1 VEEWDQQAQPDDEA
15 GRNDPWRSGISRL
28 SPTTRRV
35 GTTRGGVGSI
45 AGLLSDRSG
54 IIEYM
59 FEQARCAASSAE
71 VIARFDELFERRYPT
86 RTTESSALL
95 DRIGASWRA
104 QNRAAASALAA
115 IGELFAYRLAR
126 CSDTEEWAVDTE
138 AAVSAE
144 VAAALRMSQGLAA
157 SQLRYARAM
166 RERLPMLA
174 EVFHA
179 GDIDQ
184 RTFATIVYRT
194 DLITD
199 RDVLAAVD
207 GQLAL
212 TVVRWPS
219 MTRSRLAG
227 HIDKIVATA
236 DADAVR
242 RRTERRTE
250 REVWFA
256 DLEGGLSE
264 IHGSLLS
271 PDAHALDKRLTALA
285 GTVCEHDP
293 RTREQRRADALSALT
308 AGADRLGCRC
318 GLRDCTAGQRPAAT
332 PVVIYVIA
340 EQATID
346 SRSGATASEVCADG
360 LIAPELVAELAASA
374 KLVPL
379 VHPIDA
385 EPEPGYVPSK
395 KLAEFVRCRDLTCRW
410 PGCDRP
416 AFDCDLDHTVPYADG
431 GPTHASNLKCYCRT
445 HHLVKTF
452 WGWRDQQLPDGTVIL
467 DSPSGKTYVTT
478 PGSALLFPSL
488 CVPTGDLAGHETDS
502 PIEYCDDRN
511 AMMPRRSRTRRQ
523 DRAQRVAAERRQN
536 HQARTTRRTDRLS
549 YLGPAPPDAN
559 DEPPPF

>member
-1 VEEWDQQAQPDDEA
+1 MFDS
-15 GRNDPWRSGISRL
+15 RSRYA
-28 SPTTRRV
+28 SPP
-35 GTTRGGVGSI
+35 
-45 AGLLSDRSG
+45 
-54 IIEYM
+54 
-59 FEQARCAASSAE
+59 E
-71 VIARFDELFERRYPT
+71 VIARFDELFERRYPS
-86 RTTESSALL
+86 RTTESVAFL

-104 QNRAAASALAA
+104 QNRAAASALVA

-157 SQLRYARAM
+157 SHLRYARAM
-166 RERLPMLA
+166 RERLPKLA
-174 EVFHA
+174 DIFHA

-184 RTFATIVYRT
+184 QTFATIVYRT

-199 RDVLAAVD
+199 RDVLATVD

-219 MTRSRLAG
+219 MTRGRLAG
-227 HIDKIVATA
+227 HIDKIVAKA

-242 RRTERRTE
+242 RRTQRRTE

-285 GTVCEHDP
+285 ATVCEHDP
-293 RTREQRRADALSALT
+293 RTREQRRADALAALA

-318 GLRDCTAGQRPAAT
+318 GLRGCAAGQRPAAT

-340 EQATID
+340 EHAAVD
-346 SRSGATASEVCADG
+346 GRSGATASEVCADG
-360 LIAPELVAELAASA
+360 LVAPELVAELAAGA
-374 KLVPL
+374 TLVPL
-379 VHPIDA
+379 THPIDA
-385 EPEPGYVPSK
+385 APEPGYVPSK
-395 KLAEFVRCRDLTCRW
+395 KLADFVRCRDLTCRW

-452 WGWRDQQLPDGTVIL
+452 WGWRDQQLPDGTIIL
-467 DSPSGKTYVTT
+467 TSPAGHTYVTT

-488 CVPTGDLAGHETDS
+488 CRSTGGLPS
-502 PIEYCDDRN
+502 PEVEPSLDHCGERT
-511 AMMPRRSRTRRQ
+511 AMMPRRRRTRQQ
-523 DRAQRVAAERRQN
+523 DRAHRVTAERRQN
-536 HQARTTRRTDRLS
+536 HRARTTRRTDHLS
-549 YLGPAPPDAN
+549 YLGPAPPDT
-559 DEPPPF
+559 DDDPPPF

>member
-1 VEEWDQQAQPDDEA
+1 
-15 GRNDPWRSGISRL
+15 
-28 SPTTRRV
+28 
-35 GTTRGGVGSI
+35 
-45 AGLLSDRSG
+45 
-54 IIEYM
+54 
-59 FEQARCAASSAE
+59 

-86 RTTESSALL
+86 RTAESSALL

-104 QNRAAASALAA
+104 QNRAAAAALVAV
-115 IGELFAYRLAR
+115 GELFGYRLAR
-126 CSDTEEWAVDTE
+126 CSDTEDWAVDTE

-144 VAAALRMSQGLAA
+144 VAAALRISQGLAA

-166 RERLPMLA
+166 RERLPKLA
-174 EVFHA
+174 EVFKA

-199 RDVLAAVD
+199 RDLLAVVD

-212 TVVRWPS
+212 IAVRWPS
-219 MTRSRLAG
+219 MTRGRLAG
-227 HIDKIVATA
+227 HIDKIVAKA

-242 RRTERRTE
+242 RRAERRTE
-250 REVWFA
+250 REIWFA

-271 PDAHALDKRLTALA
+271 PDAHALDKRLNALA
-285 GTVCEHDP
+285 GTVCERDP
-293 RTREQRRADALSALT
+293 RTRVQRRADALGALA

-318 GLRDCTAGQRPAAT
+318 GLRDCTAGKRPAAT
-332 PVVIYVIA
+332 PVVIHVIA
-340 EQATID
+340 EQTTID
-346 SRSGATASEVCADG
+346 GHGTPASEVCADG
-360 LIAPELVAELAASA
+360 LVSPELIAELAAEA
-374 KLVPL
+374 NLVPL
-379 VHPIDA
+379 VHPVDA
-385 EPEPGYVPSK
+385 APEPGYVPSK

-416 AFDCDLDHTVPYADG
+416 AFDCDIDHTIPYADG
-431 GPTHASNLKCYCRT
+431 GLTHASNLKCYCRT

-467 DSPSGKTYVTT
+467 SSPSGKTYVST

-488 CVPTGDLAGHETDS
+488 CRPAGDLPSQADPPTEHCEERT
-502 PIEYCDDRN
+502 
-511 AMMPRRSRTRRQ
+511 AMMPKRRRTRAQDRTHRVATERRRNHNARTRR
-523 DRAQRVAAERRQN
+523 RQ
-536 HQARTTRRTDRLS
+536 HQAA
-549 YLGPAPPDAN
+549 YFGPAPPSDSD

>member
-1 VEEWDQQAQPDDEA
+1 MIECMFDSA
-15 GRNDPWRSGISRL
+15 
-28 SPTTRRV
+28 SP
-35 GTTRGGVGSI
+35 
-45 AGLLSDRSG
+45 
-54 IIEYM
+54 Y
-59 FEQARCAASSAE
+59 ASPPE
-71 VIARFDELFERRYPT
+71 VIARFDELFERRYPS
-86 RTTESSALL
+86 RTTESTALL
-95 DRIGASWRA
+95 DRIGASWRD
-104 QNRAAASALAA
+104 QNRGAAAALAA
-115 IGELFAYRLAR
+115 IGELFAYRLTR

-166 RERLPMLA
+166 RERLPKLA
-174 EVFHA
+174 EVFQA

-199 RDVLAAVD
+199 RDVLATVD

-219 MTRSRLAG
+219 MTRGRLAG
-227 HIDKIVATA
+227 HIDKIVAKA

-242 RRTERRTE
+242 RRTERRAE

-256 DLEGGLSE
+256 DLGDGLSE

-271 PDAHALDKRLTALA
+271 PDAHALDKRLNILA
-285 GTVCEHDP
+285 ATVCEHDP
-293 RTREQRRADALSALT
+293 RTREQRRADALAALA

-318 GLRDCTAGQRPAAT
+318 GLRECAAGKRPVAT
-332 PVVIYVIA
+332 PVVIHVIA
-340 EQATID
+340 DQATVD
-346 SRSGATASEVCADG
+346 GRQCATPSEVCADG
-360 LIAPELVAELAASA
+360 LIAPELVAELAAEA

-379 VHPIDA
+379 ALSIDA
-385 EPEPGYVPSK
+385 APEPGYVPSK
-395 KLAEFVRCRDLTCRW
+395 KLADFVRCRDLTCRW

-416 AFDCDLDHTVPYADG
+416 AFDCDIDHTVPYADG

-467 DSPSGKTYVTT
+467 TSPSGQTYVTT

-488 CVPTGDLAGHETDS
+488 CAPTGDVRAPQPNS
-502 PIEYCDDRN
+502 PINYCGDRT
-511 AMMPRRSRTRRQ
+511 AMMPKRRRTRAQ
-523 DRAQRVAAERRQN
+523 DRTHRVSAERRRN
-536 HQARTTRRTDRLS
+536 HTARTVRRS
-549 YLGPAPPDAN
+549 ESMSHLGPAPPDV
-559 DEPPPF
+559 DDDPPPF

>member
-1 VEEWDQQAQPDDEA
+1 MGRAYPDDDA
-15 GRNDPWRSGISRL
+15 GRNDPLRSGISRP
-28 SPTTRRV
+28 SV
-35 GTTRGGVGSI
+35 
-45 AGLLSDRSG
+45 LSDRSD

-59 FEQARCAASSAE
+59 FEQATCAASSPE

-104 QNRAAASALAA
+104 QNRAAAAALVAV
-115 IGELFAYRLAR
+115 GELFGYRLAR
-126 CSDTEEWAVDTE
+126 CADTEDWAVDTE

-144 VAAALRMSQGLAA
+144 VAAALRMSQALAA

-166 RERLPMLA
+166 RERLPKLA
-174 EVFHA
+174 EVFKA

-194 DLITD
+194 DLITE
-199 RDVLAAVD
+199 RDVLATVD

-219 MTRSRLAG
+219 MTRGRLAG
-227 HIDKIVATA
+227 QIDKIVAKA

-250 REVWFA
+250 REIWFA

-271 PDAHALDKRLTALA
+271 PDAHALDNRLNTLA
-285 GTVCEHDP
+285 GTVCERDP
-293 RTREQRRADALSALT
+293 RTREQRRADALAALA

-318 GLRDCTAGQRPAAT
+318 GLRDCTAGKRPAAT
-332 PVVIYVIA
+332 PVVIHVIA
-340 EQATID
+340 EQSMID
-346 SRSGATASEVCADG
+346 SRSGTTASEVCADG
-360 LIAPELVAELAASA
+360 LVSPELIAELAAEA
-374 KLVPL
+374 NLVPL
-379 VHPIDA
+379 VHPVDA
-385 EPEPGYVPSK
+385 APEPGYVPSK

-416 AFDCDLDHTVPYADG
+416 AFDCDIDHTVPYADG

-452 WGWRDQQLPDGTVIL
+452 WGWRDQQLPDGTIIL
-467 DSPSGKTYVTT
+467 DSPAGKTYVTT
-478 PGSALLFPSL
+478 PGSALLFPGL
-488 CVPTGDLAGHETDS
+488 CVPTGDVPPPEAEP
-502 PIEYCDDRN
+502 PIDYCGDRT
-511 AMMPRRSRTRRQ
+511 AMMPRRSRTRQQ
-523 DRAQRVAAERRQN
+523 DRAHRVAAERRRN
-536 HQARTTRRTDRLS
+536 HIARTNRRAGCPS
-549 YLGPAPPDAN
+549 YFGPAPPSDS
-559 DEPPPF
+559 DDDPPPF

>member
-1 VEEWDQQAQPDDEA
+1 
-15 GRNDPWRSGISRL
+15 
-28 SPTTRRV
+28 
-35 GTTRGGVGSI
+35 
-45 AGLLSDRSG
+45 
-54 IIEYM
+54 M
-59 FEQARCAASSAE
+59 FDSSAPYVSPPE
-71 VIARFDELFERRYPT
+71 VIARFDELFERRYPS
-86 RTTESSALL
+86 RTTESVAFL

-104 QNRAAASALAA
+104 QNRAAASALVA

-126 CSDTEEWAVDTE
+126 CSDTEDWAVDTE

-144 VAAALRMSQGLAA
+144 VAAALRISQGLAA

-166 RERLPMLA
+166 RERLPKLA

-179 GDIDQ
+179 GEIDQ

-199 RDVLAAVD
+199 RDLLATVD

-227 HIDKIVATA
+227 HIDKIVAKA

-242 RRTERRTE
+242 RRTQRRAE

-256 DLEGGLSE
+256 DLGSGLSE

-285 GTVCEHDP
+285 ATVCEQDP
-293 RTREQRRADALSALT
+293 RSREQRRADALAALA

-318 GLRDCTAGQRPAAT
+318 GLRACAAGTRPAAT

-340 EQATID
+340 DHAAIEG
-346 SRSGATASEVCADG
+346 RSDATASEVCADG
-360 LIAPELVAELAASA
+360 LVAPELVAELAAGA
-374 KLVPL
+374 TLVPL
-379 VHPIDA
+379 THPIDA
-385 EPEPGYVPSK
+385 APEPGYVPSK
-395 KLAEFVRCRDLTCRW
+395 KLADFVRCRDLTCRW

-416 AFDCDLDHTVPYADG
+416 AFDCDLDHTFPFADG
-431 GPTHASNLKCYCRT
+431 GPTHASNLKCYCRI

-467 DSPSGKTYVTT
+467 DSPAGKTYVTT
-478 PGSALLFPSL
+478 PGGALLFPSL
-488 CVPTGDLAGHETDS
+488 CTPTGDVPPPEAGTTSD
-502 PIEYCDDRN
+502 YCGDRT
-511 AMMPRRSRTRRQ
+511 AMMPRRSRTRQQ
-523 DRAQRVAAERRQN
+523 DRTHRVAAERRQN
-536 HQARTTRRTDRLS
+536 HHARTARRSEWMS
-549 YLGPAPPDAN
+549 YLDPAPPNTD
-559 DEPPPF
+559 DDPPPF